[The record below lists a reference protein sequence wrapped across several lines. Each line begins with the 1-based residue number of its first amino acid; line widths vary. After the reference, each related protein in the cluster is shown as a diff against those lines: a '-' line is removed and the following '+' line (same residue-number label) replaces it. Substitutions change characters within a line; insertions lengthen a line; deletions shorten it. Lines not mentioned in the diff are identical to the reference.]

1 MTAVLAIL
9 AAGFREITQ
18 AGPSSSCAAAVS
30 KGLASS
36 SRRRPPTPRTQ
47 RSKIPSTRPVGAPVI
62 RPAIALREQ
71 ADRMLDGLE
80 APPLSSSLSGQAFRR
95 SHWLPWPA
103 AYLRLFL
110 LGVTPQHSHLTM
122 IPPSS
127 PSSLPSIALAIVAV
141 RGAARLSCA
150 RLKFSAKNGR
160 RSLDRRPA
168 SLPSPTL

>member
-62 RPAIALREQ
+62 GPAIALREP

-80 APPLSSSLSGQAFRR
+80 APPISSSLRVSLSPITLVAMARR
-95 SHWLPWPA
+95 LPSPIFI
-103 AYLRLFL
+103 R
-110 LGVTPQHSHLTM
+110 GNPQHSHLTM

-127 PSSLPSIALAIVAV
+127 PSSIPSIALAIIAV
-141 RGAARLSCA
+141 LGAARLSFA
-150 RLKFSAKNGR
+150 RLKFSAKNER
-160 RSLDRRPA
+160 RSRDRRPA
-168 SLPSPTL
+168 SLASPTL